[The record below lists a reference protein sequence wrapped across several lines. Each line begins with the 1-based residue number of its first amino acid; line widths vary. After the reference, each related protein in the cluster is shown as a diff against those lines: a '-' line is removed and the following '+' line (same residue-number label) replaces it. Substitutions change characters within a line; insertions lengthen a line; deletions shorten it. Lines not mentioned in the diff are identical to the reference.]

1 MKKIECLIRP
11 EKLSLVEQ
19 ALRNEGV
26 GGMTVSEVKGFG
38 RQRREKSTK
47 ARVEVYVMDLEIDR
61 ILNAIRRA
69 AYTGDVGDGKIIILP
84 VDEVIRIRTAE
95 SGAKALL

>member
-1 MKKIECLIRP
+1 M
-11 EKLSLVEQ
+11 
-19 ALRNEGV
+19 
-26 GGMTVSEVKGFG
+26 
-38 RQRREKSTK
+38 
-47 ARVEVYVMDLEIDR
+47 DR